1 MCCTGPEVSN
11 SEKIDNLKASPI
23 DEMEKP
29 FGRDVHF
36 VILESGKHALYIQ
49 IHQLEI
55 LT

>member
-1 MCCTGPEVSN
+1 MSN
-11 SEKIDNLKASPI
+11 LEKIDNLKASPI
-23 DEMEKP
+23 DETEKP

-36 VILESGKHALYIQ
+36 VILELGKHALYIQ